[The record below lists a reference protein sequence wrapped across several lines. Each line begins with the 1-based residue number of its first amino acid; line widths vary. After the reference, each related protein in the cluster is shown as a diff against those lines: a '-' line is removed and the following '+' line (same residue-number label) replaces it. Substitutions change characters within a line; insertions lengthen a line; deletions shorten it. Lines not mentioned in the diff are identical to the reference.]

1 MDAGDADGADA
12 LLSLA
17 ALANEA
23 ANIALPPLPAS
34 AARELE
40 SKLDDLAKQA
50 GAEPSSSGRERPR
63 RHTKPPPRADV
74 SCPFEDP
81 LFLHH
86 SWHPPLCQLVALGSR
101 HRVLSRQLR

>member
-50 GAEPSSSGRERPR
+50 GAEPSSSGRERPK

-74 SCPFEDP
+74 SSVS
-81 LFLHH
+81 L
-86 SWHPPLCQLVALGSR
+86 
-101 HRVLSRQLR
+101 